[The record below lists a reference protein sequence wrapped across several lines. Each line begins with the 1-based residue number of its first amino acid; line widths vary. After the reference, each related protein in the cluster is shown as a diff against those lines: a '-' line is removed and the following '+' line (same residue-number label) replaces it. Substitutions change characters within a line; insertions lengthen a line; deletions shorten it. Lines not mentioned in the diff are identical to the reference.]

1 LATKRIALEAI
12 SKQSRRL
19 FSFDVVAGVA
29 VEGTD
34 QDARIVVHV
43 TKKDPFLV
51 PRISKFLD
59 GIPIEVVESMVV
71 TGRKSRKRA

>member
-1 LATKRIALEAI
+1 LEAI

-19 FSFDVVAGVA
+19 FAFDVVAGVA

-43 TKKDPFLV
+43 TKKSPFLI
-51 PRISKFLD
+51 PRMSMFLD
-59 GIPIEVVESMVV
+59 GIPIEIVESMAV
-71 TGRKSRKRA
+71 TGREPRG